1 MAAIPKSK
9 SVGNKAGKRTVTKL
23 RVGDPV
29 MIITGG
35 NSQKATKVIK
45 SQTGKV
51 LRFLPK
57 RNRVVVEG
65 LNMIKRHKRAMTS
78 TDTAGIIEKEG
89 SVHISNVM
97 YYSDELKR
105 PVRIKMKRLED
116 GRKVRGFLHP
126 ETKEFEQIDV

>member
-1 MAAIPKSK
+1 MATENKLKATK
-9 SVGNKAGKRTVTKL
+9 VKAGRRMVTRL

-29 MIITGG
+29 MVITGG
-35 NSQKATKVIK
+35 NQKKGRALK
-45 SQTGKV
+45 SQTGKI

-57 RNRVVVEG
+57 RDRVVVEG

-97 YYSDELKR
+97 YYSEELKR
-105 PVRIKMKRLED
+105 PVRIRMKYLDD
-116 GRKVRGFLHP
+116 GRKVRGYFHP
-126 ETKEFEQIDV
+126 ETKDFEQIDV